1 MGFLAGLILSVRG
14 GITMDRFKA
23 ACDEL
28 LIQFTMDDFE
38 DYESHCWDQAI
49 HGYAA
54 PTAEEWLLDKY
65 GIPF

>member
-1 MGFLAGLILSVRG
+1 
-14 GITMDRFKA
+14 MDRFKA

-54 PTAEEWLLDKY
+54 PPAEDWLLDKY